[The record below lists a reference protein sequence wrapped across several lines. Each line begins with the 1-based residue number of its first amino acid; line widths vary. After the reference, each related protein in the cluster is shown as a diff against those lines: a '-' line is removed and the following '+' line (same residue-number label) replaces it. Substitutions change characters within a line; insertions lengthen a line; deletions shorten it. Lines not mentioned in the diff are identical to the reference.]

1 MIIFYYNDI
10 YKHDKTQHI
19 KYNDTAKALN
29 VNNSTLKLDESDNII
44 IDNDDSKYD
53 KNIYIITYH
62 CQTEILK
69 STNVISELRKS
80 FKNVSY
86 FILNMNNYWIPP
98 DVFHKDD
105 IIIYCNPWSNSFPN
119 GIHPAITLKELSE
132 KLVENEDFY
141 ICVNNCNH
149 VFNTFAILYVSEYL
163 RKVIENIPKPESPEP
178 HKIIHN
184 LNAKYAMEKWIKDT
198 HLELF
203 KDMFDNVLIEGRPNG
218 FIEMNC
224 NPMTVGHVHLIKTA
238 LKYLSKNSPNGKLI
252 IAVVKKDSESSNI
265 CNNMLRFEIRYNIIK
280 KVCSKISDKIVVVSN
295 ENIFAGDVFN
305 GYQKA
310 DKNTQ
315 DRYQGGTN
323 AMKLFGHFGAPM
335 AGIGYRFFGTEP
347 TDITTS
353 KYNEDA
359 KRILPKLGCK
369 VIIVNRI

>member
-1 MIIFYYNDI
+1 MN
-10 YKHDKTQHI
+10 T
-19 KYNDTAKALN
+19 
-29 VNNSTLKLDESDNII
+29 NN
-44 IDNDDSKYD
+44 
-53 KNIYIITYH
+53 
-62 CQTEILK
+62 C
-69 STNVISELRKS
+69 
-80 FKNVSY
+80 
-86 FILNMNNYWIPP
+86 WIPP

-105 IIIYCNPWSNSFPN
+105 IIIYCNPYDNGFPN
-119 GIHPAITLKELSE
+119 GIRPTIILQELSE

-141 ICVNNCNH
+141 IHVHDNNH
-149 VFNTFAILYVSEYL
+149 TLNTSTVLYVSEYL

-203 KDMFDNVLIEGRPNG
+203 RDMFDNILIEGRPNG

-224 NPMTVGHVHLIKTA
+224 NPMTIGHVHLIKTA

-252 IAVVKKDSESSNI
+252 IAVVKKDSESSKI
-265 CNNMLRFEIRYNIIK
+265 YNNMLRFEIRYDIVK

-295 ENIFAGDVFN
+295 ENVFIGDVFN

-347 TDITTS
+347 TDITTN

-359 KRILPKLGCK
+359 KRLLPKLGCK

>member
-1 MIIFYYNDI
+1 
-10 YKHDKTQHI
+10 
-19 KYNDTAKALN
+19 
-29 VNNSTLKLDESDNII
+29 
-44 IDNDDSKYD
+44 
-53 KNIYIITYH
+53 
-62 CQTEILK
+62 
-69 STNVISELRKS
+69 
-80 FKNVSY
+80 
-86 FILNMNNYWIPP
+86 
-98 DVFHKDD
+98 
-105 IIIYCNPWSNSFPN
+105 
-119 GIHPAITLKELSE
+119 
-132 KLVENEDFY
+132 
-141 ICVNNCNH
+141 
-149 VFNTFAILYVSEYL
+149 
-163 RKVIENIPKPESPEP
+163 
-178 HKIIHN
+178 
-184 LNAKYAMEKWIKDT
+184 
-198 HLELF
+198 
-203 KDMFDNVLIEGRPNG
+203 MFDNVLIEGLPNG

-224 NPMTVGHVHLIKTA
+224 NPMTIGHVYLIKTA

-265 CNNMLRFEIRYNIIK
+265 HNRMLRFEIRYNIVK

-295 ENIFAGDVFN
+295 ENVFIGDVFN

-323 AMKLFGHFGAPM
+323 TMKLFGHFGAPM

>member
-1 MIIFYYNDI
+1 MIIFYYNDV
-10 YKHDKTQHI
+10 YKHDKIQHI
-19 KYNDTAKALN
+19 KYSDITKALN
-29 VNNSTLKLDESDNII
+29 VNNSTLKLDEFDNII
-44 IDNDDSKYD
+44 IDNDDNKYD
-53 KNIYIITYH
+53 RNIYIITYH

-69 STNVISELRKS
+69 SVNVISELRKT

-86 FILNMNNYWIPP
+86 FCLNVNNYWIPP

-105 IIIYCNPWSNSFPN
+105 VIIYCNPWSNNLPN
-119 GIHPAITLKELSE
+119 EIHPTIILQELSE

-149 VFNTFAILYVSEYL
+149 VFNTSAVLYVSEYL

-184 LNAKYAMEKWIKDT
+184 LNSKYAMEKWIKNT

-203 KDMFDNVLIEGRPNG
+203 KDMFDSVLIEGRPNG

-252 IAVVKKDSESSNI
+252 IAVVKKDSESSKI
-265 CNNMLRFEIRYNIIK
+265 CNNMLRFDVRYDIVK

-295 ENIFAGDVFN
+295 ENVFAGDVFN

-323 AMKLFGHFGAPM
+323 AMKLFGYFGAPM

-347 TDITTS
+347 TDITTN

-359 KRILPKLGCK
+359 KRILPNLGCK